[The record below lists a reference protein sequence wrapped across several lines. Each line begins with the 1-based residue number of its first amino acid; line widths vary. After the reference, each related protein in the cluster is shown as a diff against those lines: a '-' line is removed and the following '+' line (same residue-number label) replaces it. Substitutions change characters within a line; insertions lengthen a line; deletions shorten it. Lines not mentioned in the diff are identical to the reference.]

1 MQRCHPVLVAL
12 HWLMALMILI
22 ALVATLGAGLF
33 PIVFAG
39 AAETLPEELSGLP
52 QRAVHGWAATVL
64 AALIILDVSATVY
77 HQPVLKDGLL
87 RHMWF
92 GARS

>member
-39 AAETLPEELSGLP
+39 AAETLPKELSGLP
-52 QRAVHGWAATVL
+52 QRAVHGWTATVL
-64 AALIILDVSATVY
+64 AALIILDVSATMY
-77 HQPVLKDGLL
+77 H
-87 RHMWF
+87 
-92 GARS
+92 

>member
-33 PIVFAG
+33 PIVFTG
-39 AAETLPEELSGLP
+39 AAETLPEELSGLA
-52 QRAVHGWAATVL
+52 QRAVHGWTAEVL
-64 AALIILDVSATVY
+64 AALIILDVSATMY